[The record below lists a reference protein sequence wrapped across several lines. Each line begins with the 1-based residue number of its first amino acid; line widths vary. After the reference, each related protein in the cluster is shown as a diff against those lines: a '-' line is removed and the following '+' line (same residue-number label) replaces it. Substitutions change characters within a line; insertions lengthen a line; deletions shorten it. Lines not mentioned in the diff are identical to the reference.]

1 MFVFPLV
8 SLLNWVGF
16 STFLPSISIIS
27 SPTFKRL
34 FSDFN
39 NSEILRNLPCS
50 LLLEKITF
58 KSKGDGSFLFLNN
71 SIILQTL

>member
-27 SPTFKRL
+27 SPTLKGL

-39 NSEILRNLPCS
+39 ISEILRNLPCS